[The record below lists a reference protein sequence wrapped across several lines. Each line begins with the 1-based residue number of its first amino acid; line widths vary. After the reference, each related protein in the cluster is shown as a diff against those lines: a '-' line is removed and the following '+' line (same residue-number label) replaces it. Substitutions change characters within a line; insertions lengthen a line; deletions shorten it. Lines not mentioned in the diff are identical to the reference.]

1 MYSCALYSLC
11 VFVSKTKRK
20 KKKNVLKSKRQ
31 FNPIKWIKYTVNLY
45 YQFNVYLWMK
55 YCAFHTVSTF
65 QFSHTTRWL
74 VWFFLVSC
82 PQISC
87 FVAKDILISVCVG
100 RVTLLTPLLL
110 RSIALACLGIDCY
123 RLLCFSICCVEYIS
137 DYFCGAAFSY
147 DVMSNV
153 TSSNTNWC

>member
-1 MYSCALYSLC
+1 MNKVYCKSSLSIQC
-11 VFVSKTKRK
+11 VSL
-20 KKKNVLKSKRQ
+20 NEVLCIS
-31 FNPIKWIKYTVNLY
+31 YCVNLSVFTHN
-45 YQFNVYLWMK
+45 QVISM
-55 YCAFHTVSTF
+55 V
-65 QFSHTTRWL
+65 
-74 VWFFLVSC
+74 FLVSC

-123 RLLCFSICCVEYIS
+123 RLLCFSICRVEYIS